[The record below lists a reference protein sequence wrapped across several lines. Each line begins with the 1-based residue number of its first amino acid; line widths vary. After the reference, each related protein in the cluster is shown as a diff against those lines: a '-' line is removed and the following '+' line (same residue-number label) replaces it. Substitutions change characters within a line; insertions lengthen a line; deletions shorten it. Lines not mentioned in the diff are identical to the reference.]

1 MGENKLATPLHK
13 QPYRGY
19 RHGSAQSPRENLYD
33 NQAKYTANI
42 RPAVPK
48 TRNTYKRQQ
57 KKQIHPIAF
66 IFQILFAVLFVM
78 YISPVYMDNI
88 TRPVFLRTEKYPAV
102 KVDTNLLLSPTSSYL
117 YNNNILGVNLLSP
130 VEAKKPLMQPLYET
144 YSMTNLENNLKFL
157 ASAHPRLKPSI
168 YVWDYESGKHA
179 DINSEDIFPAASII
193 KIPVLIQLFK
203 AVEMG
208 MVKLDDKVKMT
219 DYYKSEG
226 SGSLQFK
233 GVNAAYTIDDLAR
246 VMITESDNSATNILM
261 DATGG
266 MNAMNQTLRK
276 WGMKETR
283 LNDWLPDLKGT
294 NVTTSKEMATLLY
307 NLDNPNFLT
316 LNSREKMVDYMS
328 HVHNNRLIQAGL
340 PADAIFLHKTGDIG
354 KMLGDAGIVYT
365 PNGKKYI
372 VVMLVNRPYNSPEG
386 KDFIVSASS
395 LIYNYMLNTNL

>member
-1 MGENKLATPLHK
+1 MATPLHK
-13 QPYRGY
+13 QSYHRYGNDYRQDY
-19 RHGSAQSPRENLYD
+19 YNNS
-33 NQAKYTANI
+33 QAKYTANV

-48 TRNTYKRQQ
+48 RHNGRTAQRKQFKR
-57 KKQIHPIAF
+57 KVNPFAFVVQIV
-66 IFQILFAVLFVM
+66 FAALFVM
-78 YISPVYMDNI
+78 YIAPVYMDNI
-88 TRPVFLRTEKYPAV
+88 TRPVFLRAQKYPDV
-102 KVDTNLLLSPTSSYL
+102 KTDTNLLLRPTSAYL
-117 YNNNILGVNLLSP
+117 YNNNILGINFLSAA
-130 VEAKKPLMQPLYET
+130 ESKKPLMQPLYET
-144 YSMTNLENNLKFL
+144 YHMADLENNLKFL

-179 DINSEDIFPAASII
+179 DINSEDVYPTASII

-203 AVEMG
+203 AIEMG
-208 MVKLDDKVKMT
+208 MIKLDDKIAMT

-233 GVNAAYTIDDLAR
+233 GSKAVYTVDDLAR

-266 MNAMNQTLRK
+266 MNAMNQSLRK
-276 WGMKETR
+276 WGMKNTR
-283 LNDWLPDLKGT
+283 VNDWLPDLQGT
-294 NVTTSKEMATLLY
+294 NVTTSKEMAALLY

-340 PADAIFLHKTGDIG
+340 PSDAIFIHKTGDIG

-386 KDFIVSASS
+386 KDFIVAASS
-395 LIYNYMLNTNL
+395 IVYNYMLNTNL